1 MPDTLPIDE
10 VLKPFEGKRLKL
22 YVAGMG
28 AMDGFLEAD
37 LGHGFST
44 FRQPPMEVPHP
55 MTGQGVQMPE
65 AKINID
71 RRQIVGFE
79 LSEETAVSRLSSL
92 M

>member
-10 VLKPFEGKRLKL
+10 VLKPFEGKRLKI
-22 YVAGMG
+22 YVRGMG
-28 AMDGFLEAD
+28 AMDGFIEDD
-37 LGHGFST
+37 LGYGFST
-44 FRQPPMEVPHP
+44 FRQPPMELPNP
-55 MTGQGVQMPE
+55 MTGQMVETPE

-79 LSEETAVSRLSSL
+79 LSESTAVSKLSSL